1 MLNHAVFET
10 ACEDITSLMATRPL
24 TELHGMRVFATGC
37 TGFFG
42 YWLLS
47 AITCLNRHGAKIEVV
62 ALSRNPAKFLQRHP
76 EFSDAPWL
84 SFVTGTIVD
93 FRLGVTHFD
102 AVIHAATDTSPEAAA
117 KPMELLADIT
127 AGTQNFLAQVSTT
140 GYRRFLFVS
149 SGAVYGE
156 QTAKVEP
163 ISEASAL
170 PDQSENAANAYG
182 HGKRIAEALCIT
194 SAQANLPAPVI
205 ARCFA
210 FIGPYLPEH
219 LAPAQFV
226 RDLIDNDE
234 IILQGDGTPLRSYLD
249 AGDLALWLL
258 SLLARGAAGSVYNV
272 GGTTPVSIAELATT
286 IRDAL
291 RPRASVTTL
300 GTAPNAPRQ
309 RYVPDTTRARE
320 ELNLLPW
327 TPLTQS
333 IQRMAA
339 AMESAR

>member
-1 MLNHAVFET
+1 
-10 ACEDITSLMATRPL
+10 
-24 TELHGMRVFATGC
+24 MRIFATGC

-47 AITCLNRHGAKIEVV
+47 AITCLNRHGAQIEVV

-76 EFSDAPWL
+76 EFSGMPWL

-93 FRLGVTHFD
+93 FRLGATHFD

-117 KPMELLADIT
+117 KPMELLADVT
-127 AGTQNFLAQVSTT
+127 AGTRNFLAQVSST

-156 QTAKVEP
+156 QAAKLDT

-170 PDQSENAANAYG
+170 PDQSAQVANTYG
-182 HGKRIAEALCIT
+182 HGKRIAEALCLA
-194 SAQANLPAPVI
+194 SAKADLPAPVI

-210 FIGPYLPEH
+210 FIGPYLPGH

-226 RDLIDNDE
+226 HDLVNNDE

-258 SLLARGAAGSVYNV
+258 TLLARGTAGSAYNV
-272 GGTTPVSIAELATT
+272 GGTTPVSIAGLATT
-286 IRDAL
+286 IRDVL
-291 RPRASVTTL
+291 RPGASMTTL
-300 GTAPNAPRQ
+300 GTAGNAPRQ

-320 ELNLLPW
+320 ELNLRPW

-339 AMESAR
+339 AMESTR